1 MFSTNDKVDHPGA
14 GSARRQPTRSS
25 SPAAAAATA
34 AAAKS
39 HFCRRLLLTR
49 LCSLAPMP
57 QLLDQIFNL
66 KFTSKQLVRAARKC
80 EKEEKDEKL
89 KIKKA
94 IEKGA

>member
-1 MFSTNDKVDHPGA
+1 MFRA
-14 GSARRQPTRSS
+14 GQPP
-25 SPAAAAATA
+25 SPATA
-34 AAAKS
+34 AAADAAKS
-39 HFCRRLLLTR
+39 HHCRPLLLKR
-49 LCSLAPMP
+49 PCSLAPLP

-94 IEKGA
+94 IEKGGWVRAGQGGFGCWP